1 VPAAGTKAVI
11 SFVIPTL
18 NSGRT
23 LAACL
28 ASIRAQRLP
37 PEGCEVV
44 VADAGSSDDTLAIAA
59 RCGVERIV
67 PNPLRTGEAGKSAG
81 IAASRGELI
90 ALVDS
95 DNILP
100 DPGWLERMLAPFVD
114 PEIVGAEPWVYTWR
128 PADPALT
135 RYFALLGMSDPL
147 CLFLGNY
154 DRQCAVTGRWTD
166 LPVAAEDCGDYL
178 KLTLTTAA
186 LPTMGANGFVFR
198 RSLLADVE
206 WQPYFFDI
214 DIVQQAVAAGHTHLA
229 KVKCGIVHLYC
240 DRLGLFARKQERR
253 IRDFLY
259 FSRDGGRTYPWEA
272 RRRRGLARFCL
283 ATATLLPLLGQ
294 MARGAARRRD
304 AAWLYHLPVCVIT
317 LWVYGWNTLR
327 HRLGCPPRSLDRA
340 GWQSGSAS

>member
-1 VPAAGTKAVI
+1 MV

-28 ASIRAQRLP
+28 ASIRAQRTG
-37 PEGCEVV
+37 PEGCEIV
-44 VADAGSSDDTLAIAA
+44 VADGGSRDDTLAIAA
-59 RCGVERIV
+59 RYGVERIV
-67 PNPLRTGEAGKSAG
+67 ANPLKTGEAGKSAG
-81 IAASRGELI
+81 IAASCGELI

-100 DPGWLERMLAPFVD
+100 DPGWLERMRAPFAD
-114 PEIVGAEPWVYTWR
+114 PTIVGAEPWAYTWR
-128 PADPALT
+128 AADPPLT
-135 RYFALLGMSDPL
+135 RYFALLGMNDPL

-154 DRQCAVTGRWTD
+154 DRQCAVTGHWTD
-166 LPVAAEDCGDYL
+166 LPVAATDCGDYL
-178 KLTLTTAA
+178 KLTLTDTA

-198 RSLLADVE
+198 RALLADVD

-214 DIVQQAVAAGHTHLA
+214 DIVQQAVAAGHTRIA

-259 FSRDGGRTYPWEA
+259 FSRVGGRTYPWAA
-272 RRRRGLARFCL
+272 RGRGGVARFSL
-283 ATATLLPLLGQ
+283 ATVTLLPLLVQ
-294 MARGAARRRD
+294 MARGVARRRD
-304 AAWLYHLPVCVIT
+304 AAWLYHLPVCAIT
-317 LWVYGWNTLR
+317 LWVYGWNVLR
-327 HRLGCPPRSLDRA
+327 HRLGCAPRSLDRA
-340 GWQSGSAS
+340 DWQAGKEP